1 MYAPI
6 FCADCTLTGSRQGFN
21 RNPAFFRGFARM
33 NETGTLVVRQARR
46 ARSSS
51 ARLRISLPLLRPR
64 GRRKLEPAWWAPT
77 GSPPSPPPRSIRP
90 TVRRLLRSPRLS
102 GPGPH
107 WIGRLVIP
115 PRQAPPTPSRQ
126 WSETRT
132 GTPDA
137 FALDIEPR
145 ARSRG
150 ACRRSH
156 GARSAGGG
164 PGRRCPGSV

>member
-6 FCADCTLTGSRQGFN
+6 FCADYTLAGSRVGFN
-21 RNPAFFRGFARM
+21 RNPTMFRGFARM
-33 NETGTLVVRQARR
+33 NRTGPLAAKQACR
-46 ARSSS
+46 ARYSS
-51 ARLRISLPLLRPR
+51 ARLRISPPLCGRAAGENSSQPGGLR
-64 GRRKLEPAWWAPT
+64 A
-77 GSPPSPPPRSIRP
+77 GSPPSPPPRLIRP

-107 WIGRLVIP
+107 WIGRLVIL
-115 PRQAPPTPSRQ
+115 PRPVLPSPSRQ

-132 GTPDA
+132 GIPDVSA
-137 FALDIEPR
+137 SDTAPR